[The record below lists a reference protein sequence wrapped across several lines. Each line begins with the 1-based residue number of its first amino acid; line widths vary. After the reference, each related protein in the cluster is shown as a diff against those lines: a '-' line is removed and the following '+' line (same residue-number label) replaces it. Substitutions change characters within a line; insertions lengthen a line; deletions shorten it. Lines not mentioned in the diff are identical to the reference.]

1 MAIDSGG
8 NVSDLVLARNCCLAR
23 MLPGEGPYAIGIQNT
38 HQVRYLLQL
47 LAAVVCA
54 ANCRRIVCAVIEQSS
69 HGVCGSISNRR
80 RRLYRR
86 RSSGQQKLHGVC
98 LALASGLHSHY
109 KRLTRR
115 ERYAPTSPCTHCVCF
130 VAVVTQLHVLNS

>member
-23 MLPGEGPYAIGIQNT
+23 MLPGEGPYAIGIQNI

-54 ANCRRIVCAVIEQSS
+54 ANCRRIVCAVIQQSS
-69 HGVCGSISNRR
+69 HGVCGSINNRR

-98 LALASGLHSHY
+98 LA
-109 KRLTRR
+109 
-115 ERYAPTSPCTHCVCF
+115 
-130 VAVVTQLHVLNS
+130 

>member
-1 MAIDSGG
+1 M
-8 NVSDLVLARNCCLAR
+8 SDLVLARNCCLAR

-54 ANCRRIVCAVIEQSS
+54 ANCRRIVCAVIQQSS
-69 HGVCGSISNRR
+69 HGVCGSINNRR

-98 LALASGLHSHY
+98 LALEIFVRPMGVCILLH
-109 KRLTRR
+109 T
-115 ERYAPTSPCTHCVCF
+115 TSLVIWSLYEICQMCW
-130 VAVVTQLHVLNS
+130 

>member
-1 MAIDSGG
+1 M
-8 NVSDLVLARNCCLAR
+8 SDLVLARNCCLAR
-23 MLPGEGPYAIGIQNT
+23 MLPGEGPYAIGIQNN

-54 ANCRRIVCAVIEQSS
+54 ANCRRIVCAVIQQLS
-69 HGVCGSISNRR
+69 HGVCGSINNRR

-98 LALASGLHSHY
+98 LALSGRYTVRCNLAEIVIRGSSY
-109 KRLTRR
+109 KDS
-115 ERYAPTSPCTHCVCF
+115 EP
-130 VAVVTQLHVLNS
+130 

>member
-1 MAIDSGG
+1 M
-8 NVSDLVLARNCCLAR
+8 SDLVLARNCCLAR

-54 ANCRRIVCAVIEQSS
+54 ANCRRIVCAVIQQSS
-69 HGVCGSISNRR
+69 HGVCGSSNNRR

-98 LALASGLHSHY
+98 LALVL
-109 KRLTRR
+109 
-115 ERYAPTSPCTHCVCF
+115 
-130 VAVVTQLHVLNS
+130 AVS